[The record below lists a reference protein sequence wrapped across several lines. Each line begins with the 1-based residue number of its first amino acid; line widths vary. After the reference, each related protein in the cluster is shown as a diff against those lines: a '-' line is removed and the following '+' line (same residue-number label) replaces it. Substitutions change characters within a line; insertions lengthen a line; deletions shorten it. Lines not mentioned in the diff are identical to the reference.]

1 MKTQSF
7 DSVWQAIADGPEEA
21 ENLKLRAQLMVALEQ
36 YIVREGIT
44 QQEASERFGITRPRV
59 SDLVRGKIDKFT
71 IDKLVN
77 MAARV
82 GLTAR
87 LKITRARKR
96 AAA

>member
-7 DSVWQAIADGPEEA
+7 ESVWDAIADSPEEA
-21 ENLKLRAQLMVALEQ
+21 QNLKLRAQLMMELEQ
-36 YIVREGIT
+36 YIAREVIT
-44 QQEASERFGITRPRV
+44 QREASERFGITRPRV

-77 MAARV
+77 MATRV
-82 GLTAR
+82 GLIPK